1 MKNGVGA
8 KISRIRNTVLL
19 CSPDTHVGESEH
31 DVVLHGRV
39 GAGVQ
44 QLSEGGDDPL
54 GLALVLQAHLAQAHH
69 SQGAQ
74 PQGGNKPAPHSLE
87 QG

>member
-1 MKNGVGA
+1 M
-8 KISRIRNTVLL
+8 
-19 CSPDTHVGESEH
+19 GEP
-31 DVVLHGRV
+31 DVVLHGWI
-39 GAGVQ
+39 GAGIQ
-44 QLSEGGDDPL
+44 QLAEGGNDSL
-54 GLALVLQAHLAQAHH
+54 GLALILQAHLAQAHH